1 MNNRLTDPNPLL
13 LSIPKAAQQLG
24 ISESCAR
31 QMAYNGEIPVIRVR
45 RRLLVPAKALE
56 QWIDRQLEEQQATG
70 TYL

>member
-1 MNNRLTDPNPLL
+1 MTKKLTDINPLL
-13 LSIPKAAQQLG
+13 LSIPQAAQKLG

-45 RRLLVPAKALE
+45 RRLLVPVRQLE
-56 QWIDRQLEEQQATG
+56 QWIDQQLAEQQATG